1 MFKAG
6 IQYLNV
12 MDKQAVYESIF
23 NESLEIRIAETD
35 DIFNDDKCIHI
46 KGAVWNP
53 VKDGDITESV
63 LERLG
68 KAGCIYVIAETKDIK
83 DVRQLMTLLDNN
95 IDKIKI
101 HGMTLLI
108 ENSNIKK
115 DDMYMYGPFSEG
127 RKLCTIV
134 TDIRSTYNYD
144 NVGIC
149 ADIGVAN
156 LLGSN
161 LKTFIEDCMS
171 CLVLVHVNDND
182 GYKDMAQM
190 PFTFTVGRGVR
201 ATDIYRVMGTLIK
214 YDFSGFVVFN
224 NAGTWN
230 RTPAKLHHSMMRLL
244 ESLIFEWEKEFR
256 LKDKLNQKGKHL
268 ILFGA
273 GNMFRDY
280 MINFGEKYPP
290 EFIVDNNEKV
300 WGEERLGIEIKSPEA
315 ILDIPPED
323 RNVWI
328 CNMNYG
334 PIGKQLKSMGVEYN
348 CFIDQY
354 YI

>member
-12 MDKQAVYESIF
+12 IDKQAVAESIF
-23 NESLEIRIAETD
+23 NEFQEIRIAESN
-35 DIFNDDKCIHI
+35 DIFKEDKDMHI

-53 VKDGDITESV
+53 IIDGDITELL
-63 LERLG
+63 LERLSS
-68 KAGCIYVIAETKDIK
+68 AGCIYIVLETKSIK
-83 DVRQLMTLLDNN
+83 DGRKLMELLDDN
-95 IDKIKI
+95 IGRMQMY
-101 HGMTLLI
+101 GMTLLI
-108 ENSNIKK
+108 ENSNIEQKGS
-115 DDMYMYGPFSEG
+115 YIYGPFSEG
-127 RKLCTIV
+127 YKLCTLV
-134 TDIRSTYNYD
+134 ENIRSTYNYD

-161 LKTFIEDCMS
+161 LKAFIEDCMPY
-171 CLVLVHVNDND
+171 LVLVHVNDND

-190 PFTFTVGRGVR
+190 PFTFTVGRGAR
-201 ATDIYRVMGTLIK
+201 ATDIYRVIGTLIK
-214 YDFSGFVVFN
+214 YDFNGFMVFN
-224 NAGTWN
+224 NAGTWK
-230 RTPAKLHHSMMRLL
+230 RTPDVLHHSMVRLL
-244 ESLIFEWEKEFR
+244 EGIVSEWEKEFGFT
-256 LKDKLNQKGKHL
+256 DKLGQQGKHL

-280 MINFGEKYPP
+280 MISFGEKYPP
-290 EFIVDNNEKV
+290 EFIVDNNKEV
-300 WGEERLGIEIKSPEA
+300 WGEERLGVEIKSPDA
-315 ILDIPPED
+315 ILEIPPEE

-334 PIGKQLKSMGVEYN
+334 PIGKQLKSMGVEYD

>member
-12 MDKQAVYESIF
+12 IDKQAVAESVF
-23 NESLEIRIAETD
+23 NEFLEIRIAESN
-35 DIFNDDKCIHI
+35 DIFKADKDIHL
-46 KGAVWNP
+46 KGVVWNP
-53 VKDGDITESV
+53 VIDGDITETL
-63 LERLG
+63 LERLSS
-68 KAGCIYVIAETKDIK
+68 AGCIYIVLETKNIK
-83 DVRQLMTLLDNN
+83 DVGQLMKLLDNS
-95 IDKIKI
+95 IGSMQMY
-101 HGMTLLI
+101 GMTLLI
-108 ENSNIKK
+108 ENSNVEQKGSYI
-115 DDMYMYGPFSEG
+115 YGPFSEG
-127 RKLCTIV
+127 YKLCAIV
-134 TDIRSTYNYD
+134 ENIRNTYNYD
-144 NVGIC
+144 NIGIC

-161 LKTFIEDCMS
+161 LKAFIEDCMP

-190 PFTFTVGRGVR
+190 PFTFTVGRGAR
-201 ATDIYRVMGTLIK
+201 ATDIYRVIGTLIK
-214 YDFSGFVVFN
+214 YDFNGFMVFN
-224 NAGTWN
+224 NAGTWK
-230 RTPAKLHHSMMRLL
+230 RTPHVLHHSMIRLL
-244 ESLIFEWEKEFR
+244 EGIVSEWEKEFR
-256 LKDKLNQKGKHL
+256 FIDKLGQHGKHL

-280 MINFGEKYPP
+280 MISFGEKYPP
-290 EFIVDNNEKV
+290 EFIVDNNKEV
-300 WGEERLGIEIKSPEA
+300 WGEERLGVEIKSPDA
-315 ILDIPPED
+315 ILEIPPEE

-334 PIGKQLKSMGVEYN
+334 PIGKQLKSMGVEYD